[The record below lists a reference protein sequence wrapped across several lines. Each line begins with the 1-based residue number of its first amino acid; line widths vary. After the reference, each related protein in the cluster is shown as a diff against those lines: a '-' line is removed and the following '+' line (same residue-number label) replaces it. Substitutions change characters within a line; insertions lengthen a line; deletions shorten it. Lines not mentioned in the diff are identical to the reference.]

1 MNNYYQ
7 AMDMLTK
14 QWFTQNE
21 VIKMTIVIYEQ
32 LDKYESDKPDL

>member
-1 MNNYYQ
+1 MNNDYQ
-7 AMDMLTK
+7 AMDMFTK

>member
-1 MNNYYQ
+1 MNNDYQ

>member
-1 MNNYYQ
+1 MNYYYQ

-21 VIKMTIVIYEQ
+21 VIKMAIVIYEQ
-32 LDKYESDKPDL
+32 LDKYESDKPYL